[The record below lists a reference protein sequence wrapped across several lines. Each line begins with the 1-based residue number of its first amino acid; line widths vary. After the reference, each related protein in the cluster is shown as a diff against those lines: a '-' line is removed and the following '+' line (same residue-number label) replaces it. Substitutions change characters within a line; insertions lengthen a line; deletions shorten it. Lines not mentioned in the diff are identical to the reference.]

1 VARLVFA
8 DGTTVLVKSTLP
20 GGFGLLAL
28 AMSRGSVH
36 TAACGTDTWG
46 RTCLEFDLPGRPR
59 GLTFCVTG
67 LDQPD

>member
-8 DGTTVLVKSTLP
+8 DATTVLVKSTVP
-20 GGFGLLAL
+20 GGFGLLAF
-28 AMSRGSVH
+28 AMTRGSVR

-46 RTCLEFDLPGRPR
+46 RTCLELSLPGRSR
-59 GLTFCVTG
+59 GLTFYVTG